1 MRPLALSILVVC
13 GVAYAGDL
21 PGLDTTG
28 LNAAALANLD
38 LLLGE
43 GPCPCDRSARTNM
56 KQCVQAQ
63 SCPAATDLAR
73 FAIAKLKAGMGME
86 EVREALIKKYMDDHI
101 TFEFDLRGTPAK
113 GAKKPKVVIVEFADF
128 ECPHCAAMRSV
139 LTDVVK
145 AFPKQV
151 SLHFKQFPLQH
162 HEYSL
167 VAARASLAA
176 HKQGRFWQMHDMIF
190 ANQGS
195 LEDDSFKNFAAEL
208 GLNLK
213 QFETDLKSDE
223 VGQRIQNDL
232 KEGQEGVHS
241 TPTLFINGKYYHG
254 EKTADGITQHIRGML
269 KAPKK

>member
-1 MRPLALSILVVC
+1 MRLVALSIFVVC
-13 GVAYAGDL
+13 GLAHATDL
-21 PGLDTTG
+21 PGVDTTG
-28 LNAAALANLD
+28 LDKTALSNLD
-38 LLLGE
+38 MLLGE
-43 GPCPCDRSARTNM
+43 APCPCDQTARTNTR
-56 KQCVQAQ
+56 QCVQAK
-63 SCPAATDLAR
+63 SCPAATDLAS
-73 FAIAKLKAGMGME
+73 FAASKLKAGMGME
-86 EVREALIKKYMDDHI
+86 EVREALIKKYMDDHVN
-101 TFEFDLRGTPAK
+101 FEFDLRGTPSK

-139 LTDVVK
+139 LSDVVK

-162 HEYSL
+162 HEYSM

-176 HKQGRFWQMHDMIF
+176 HKQGRFWQMHDIIF
-190 ANQGS
+190 QNQGS

-213 QFETDLKSDE
+213 QFESDMKSDE
-223 VGQRIQNDL
+223 IGERIRDDL
-232 KEGQEGVHS
+232 KEGSEGVRS

-254 EKTADGITQHIRGML
+254 EKTVDGITQHIRGVL